1 LDSTAP
7 RSTASAALLEISG
20 HRRLRFNAASMS
32 RRISRACTSSRYL
45 THVNDNGGSAT
56 PLHLAA
62 YILWRLN
69 PEDLKQAVATA
80 RMGARHDAVNAWLE
94 GGMS

>member
-1 LDSTAP
+1 LDSTAL

-20 HRRLRFNAASMS
+20 HRRLVQCSKHEPTHLAHVHVEQICDPTSMTTG
-32 RRISRACTSSRYL
+32 A
-45 THVNDNGGSAT
+45 SAT

-62 YILWRLN
+62 YIMWRLN
-69 PEDLKQAVATA
+69 PEHLKQAVATA
-80 RMGARHDAVNAWLE
+80 RVGARHDAVNALRE

>member
-1 LDSTAP
+1 MTP
-7 RSTASAALLEISG
+7 G
-20 HRRLRFNAASMS
+20 W
-32 RRISRACTSSRYL
+32 
-45 THVNDNGGSAT
+45 SAT

-69 PEDLKQAVATA
+69 PEHLKQAVATA